1 MADHRPSEIS
11 PLLSNPSNNP
21 TANADGNDSAN
32 DDADILTKQVTEEE
46 NQEGEVDR
54 DAQFEGL
61 PEVKAK
67 LKYIVPAVAIGV

>member
-1 MADHRPSEIS
+1 MADPSETS
-11 PLLSNPSNNP
+11 PLLSNPSTNTDNHNGL
-21 TANADGNDSAN
+21 A
-32 DDADILTKQVTEEE
+32 KQVTDEET
-46 NQEGEVDR
+46 QDGEADR